1 MISPRPK
8 AQLIRENVRSFVHS
22 NSRPPLPYFLFLF
35 RFVVDTDFGFG
46 AGIGPL
52 CVIRDSFTMQGIRCT
67 NAVCPHL
74 RPLSMFMTILHCK
87 SSSRWSVLY
96 PEFPRLL
103 RQVRFSRNST
113 VQYNMLHEIILVT
126 TENILFSPFI
136 KSDAI
141 VFGYLDHICTSWS
154 LRRDDW
160 PICCAIYKLAI
171 ASYFINSFLS
181 LWLMKPQTIYFR
193 RNQSKLLN
201 FDSYINSLSYP

>member
-1 MISPRPK
+1 MY
-8 AQLIRENVRSFVHS
+8 VHS
-22 NSRPPLPYFLFLF
+22 YILIPVLLFPISY
-35 RFVVDTDFGFG
+35 FVVDTDFGFG

-52 CVIRDSFTMQGIRCT
+52 CVIRDSFTMRGIRCT

-74 RPLSMFMTILHCK
+74 RPLSKFMSILHCK

-96 PEFPRLL
+96 LEFPKLL

-113 VQYNMLHEIILVT
+113 VQFNMLHEIILVT

-154 LRRDDW
+154 LLRDDW

-181 LWLMKPQTIYFR
+181 LANEASNDLFSQKPEQIAKFR
-193 RNQSKLLN
+193 YLH
-201 FDSYINSLSYP
+201 